1 MFVNGIEIHKSKP
14 KGSKIN
20 AIPLYLG
27 SILNDFPAD
36 NMKKTGCYG
45 YVYDFSVDYHAIA
58 VDDTLYI
65 QKFLMTKNDIK

>member
-1 MFVNGIEIHKSKP
+1 
-14 KGSKIN
+14 
-20 AIPLYLG
+20 
-27 SILNDFPAD
+27 
-36 NMKKTGCYG
+36 MKKTGCYG